1 MTVVGEDRRGLAD
14 AGAGETHDSAPLHAL
29 QPIRRHAPRWPR
41 VLATVMTGAMLA
53 GIARELFD
61 HGLTGLTRTLPRGPG
76 FYLLFLLSYF
86 TLPAVD
92 FLIFRR
98 LWQVPAAAFGALNR
112 KRVANDLLI
121 GVTGDLYFYAWARAR
136 LNMVAA
142 PFGAVKD
149 VTLMSGMAGNT
160 AALLLAA
167 IALPLGYQLIDPD
180 VLRAM
185 LWSVALTGAMVG
197 LILFLSPI
205 VFSLPSHDL
214 WWIYRW
220 SLARIAVGSLL
231 LALAW
236 HFALPQVSVLMWV
249 FLMAGRLLV
258 SRLPFLP
265 NKEALFANFA
275 ILAIGHDRALS
286 ELMAFTAASTLLAHI
301 VVTGVFGAGPVW
313 QRIQAWRNPG

>member
-1 MTVVGEDRRGLAD
+1 MTVVGGDTRGLVD
-14 AGAGETHDSAPLHAL
+14 AGAGERHDPARLHAL

-136 LNMVAA
+136 LNMVAS

-167 IALPLGYQLIDPD
+167 VALPLGYQLIDPD

-185 LWSVALTGAMVG
+185 LWSVALTGTVVG
-197 LILFLSPI
+197 LVLFLSPI
-205 VFSLPSHDL
+205 VFSLPGRDL

-236 HFALPQVSVLMWV
+236 HFALPDVSVLMWV

-301 VVTGVFGAGPVW
+301 VVTTVFGAGPVW
-313 QRIQAWRNPG
+313 RRIQAWRSTG